1 MKNIALL
8 LLFITFNISLTKAQD
23 KMVLRGKP
31 DTLIIK
37 VIEIGVDE
45 IRYRT
50 WPVDEAMPVMVEKKD
65 RIRRVVLANGTVLKF
80 AEDEFS
86 NTENYATQ
94 RKMAFKIDM
103 FSPIR
108 KVLSGSFEYSIK
120 PGMSAEI
127 GVGVIG
133 VGSYTSEAYSFT
145 ESNGG
150 FLRLGIK
157 FINQPDYYVKGMRYS
172 HILKG
177 GYIRPEIM
185 LLYHQNTGVNNYY
198 FGSSGSTST
207 AGIIDVRGGAFF
219 INFGKQWVYSDIF
232 CVDFFVG
239 PGIGTKKVTSTT
251 NSSISN
257 TNQLNITDIG
267 GFGFVALTT
276 NTGSTAFCIQTG
288 LKLGVLIGSKGKK

>member
-8 LLFITFNISLTKAQD
+8 LLFITFNICLTKAQD

-31 DTLIIK
+31 DTLVIK

-65 RIRRVVLANGTVLKF
+65 RIRRVVLSNGTVLKF

-86 NTENYATQ
+86 NAENYATQ

-150 FLRLGIK
+150 FLRLGVK

-185 LLYHQNTGVNNYY
+185 LLYHQNTGVNNSY
-198 FGSSGSTST
+198 FGGFGSTSINRIT
-207 AGIIDVRGGAFF
+207 DVKGGAFF
-219 INFGKQWVYSDIF
+219 MNFGKQWVYSDIF
-232 CVDFFVG
+232 CVDFFIG
-239 PGIGTKKVTSTT
+239 PGIGTKIINTT
-251 NSSISN
+251 IGGN
-257 TNQLNITDIG
+257 TITDKYSDITEIG
-267 GFGFVALTT
+267 GFGFIAATEK
-276 NTGSTAFCIQTG
+276 NGSTAFCFQTG